1 MKAKNLLLIAVAVL
15 SLVGCKYD
23 DDAIWDAVNKQEERI
38 SALETWQKQAS
49 QEIAAL
55 KAITDESDYILS
67 IDSIMDGTT
76 RTGYTITFKKSGT
89 ITLMNGQKGDKGD
102 TPLISLQQ
110 GKDGNWYWTLNG
122 DLMTDA
128 DGAPIRANGAAGTPA
143 PAPQLK
149 TGSQLKAASVPGTWQ
164 TDAFYLSVDNGK
176 TWNKVSGDKGEK
188 GDKGD
193 TGATGATGAP
203 GSSGS
208 GGGVFS
214 GIDISK
220 PSVAIFTLPDGRTTF
235 TVPRYEA
242 DALNLVIKNSSN
254 IPVDKDRVEIMAFS
268 RTAVFVYSELAS
280 GSTIVVIPPTGWTA
294 ILDRKQNKITIGSPS
309 EDDYSSNSQL
319 AGPVET
325 VVVVSSGN
333 GLNAFYTIRTMAIS
347 NDFINCNAD
356 DLKSL
361 LTQYPNVK
369 KLKVS
374 GTLTAEHMTKIK
386 ELKSSLVEIDME
398 EATLDGGIPYQQFR
412 SFRKLTTVKLPKGLT
427 KIGKEAFHGCN
438 TLTTVSNIESVEE
451 IGKEAFYG
459 CEKLNSAM
467 DLKKLATIEVLAFSR
482 CFALT
487 DITIGNHVTS
497 LPVSLFESCTS
508 LKEFTVPASVK
519 TIHGLVFNE
528 CKGLETITIEEGV
541 EKIEDSAFREC
552 AITEITLPSTLK
564 EIYTYLFQNCIS
576 LKSLTCKSEDPPTTF
591 NSGGVDSLGENP
603 DPDE

>member
-1 MKAKNLLLIAVAVL
+1 MKAKNLLLIAVAAL
-15 SLVGCKYD
+15 SLAGCKYD

-128 DGAPIRANGAAGTPA
+128 NGAPIRANGAVGTPA
-143 PAPQLK
+143 PTPQLK
-149 TGSQLKAASVPGTWQ
+149 TGSQLKAASIPGTWQ

-254 IPVDKDRVEIMAFS
+254 IPVDKDIAEIMAFS
-268 RTAVFVYSELAS
+268 RTADFFYFDLAS

-294 ILDRKQNKITIGSPS
+294 ILDREQKKITIGSPS

-356 DLKSL
+356 NLIDMLDKHSD
-361 LTQYPNVK
+361 VK

-374 GTLTAEHMTKIK
+374 GALTTDQMAKIK
-386 ELKSSLVEIDME
+386 NDLKSSLVEIDLE
-398 EATLDGGIPYQQFR
+398 EATLDGGIPYSQFN
-412 SFRKLTTVKLPKGLT
+412 SFSNLTTVKLPKGLT
-427 KIGKEAFHGCN
+427 KIGASAFSNCP
-438 TLTTVSNIESVEE
+438 LTT
-451 IGKEAFYG
+451 
-459 CEKLNSAM
+459 
-467 DLKKLATIEVLAFSR
+467 
-482 CFALT
+482 
-487 DITIGNHVTS
+487 ITIGEGLTYIGVNAFS
-497 LPVSLFESCTS
+497 GCTS
-508 LKEFTVPASVK
+508 LKT
-519 TIHGLVFNE
+519 
-528 CKGLETITIEEGV
+528 
-541 EKIEDSAFREC
+541 
-552 AITEITLPSTLK
+552 ITLPSSLENIEGNIFSGCSALESITCEAMSPPKYQGSDPSPSLAF
-564 EIYTYLFQNCIS
+564 LGLAS
-576 LKSLTCKSEDPPTTF
+576 LKNIYVPAGSVSAYQ
-591 NSGGVDSLGENP
+591 GDSFWKQYSNKITAITQ
-603 DPDE
+603 